1 MLRPPTDREEL
12 SRLEEAPAARPVR
25 AAAKWR
31 ILIAD
36 RNTHFRETI
45 RRVLAPFP
53 QCQVVAE
60 AATLEEASQRIAETA
75 PDLVLL
81 DLSLVSGQGLAPLG
95 ELARR
100 HPGVRL
106 VVMLSDYSD
115 AYRTAVQA
123 LGQHLY
129 VAKDQLEEHLP
140 RVLDRARSDP

>member
-1 MLRPPTDREEL
+1 MRLSHLKESATAGPDRAGPT
-12 SRLEEAPAARPVR
+12 
-25 AAAKWR
+25 WR

-36 RNTHFRETI
+36 RNVHFRETI
-45 RRVLAPFP
+45 RRVLAPYP

-60 AATLEEASQRIAETA
+60 AATLPEATEKILETA

-81 DLSLVSGQGLAPLG
+81 DLSLVSSHGLHRLG
-95 ELARR
+95 ELARE
-100 HPGVRL
+100 HPQVRL
-106 VVMLSDYSD
+106 VVMLADYSP

-140 RVLDRARSDP
+140 RVLDRVQDAS